1 MTLEEIMH
9 QLESIEPRQ
18 QEEDPAD
25 YAQRVWES
33 LPRVLYADLP
43 TCLQEKADRAL
54 HVDDA
59 KIYVH
64 ELYPLGTF
72 ADIVKDDKAF
82 TEKIIAALHAARW
95 TLTGTPSDDDVPI
108 AVSLYADA
116 FMEAWEAVMQLNP
129 VEISNGLLTSRFLP
143 MVTGTANALFSELS
157 VKYVKYDKR
166 TKKAEFDTGHGKL
179 IITDFDKLQGALS
192 TSAKKIMDTG
202 LLYLTKHNFYRG
214 NSVNPTVEIPLT
226 EYGEANGYHVIPG
239 KMATPE
245 EQAAEDKRVASRLKD
260 LKKSIR
266 RDLDDLQA
274 IGATFTETRG
284 ANRGDYANMRII
296 SSHSIRRGLIRIN
309 FDIDAARYFI
319 KANMTQFPTALL
331 LHDNHR
337 PNSYAIGRK
346 ISAHNAMD
354 NNWIMGTDSTLSVKT
369 LLKVAPEIPTIADL
383 EKRKARNWKDKIK
396 KPLEVALDDNVAVG
410 YLSRW
415 EYRDPATGT
424 TYSKETAQAL
434 TWAQYERLVIDFVV
448 INPPDQTARRAARLA
463 AKQERAAQAGT
474 PPKKR
479 GRPRKK
485 GVTEEQ
491 KGGDRGT
498 KGG

>member
-1 MTLEEIMH
+1 MTLEDILK
-9 QLESIEPRQ
+9 QLDSIEPRQ
-18 QEEDPAD
+18 QDEEHAD
-25 YAQRVWES
+25 YYQRIWES
-33 LPRVLYADLP
+33 LPRVLYDELP
-43 TCLQEKADRAL
+43 PCLQEKADRTL

-82 TEKIIAALHAARW
+82 TDKIAALHAARW
-95 TLTGTPSDDDVPI
+95 TLSSMASDDGVPV

-116 FMEAWEAVMQLNP
+116 FMEAWEAVTQINP
-129 VEISNGLLTSRFLP
+129 VEISGGLLSSRFLP

-157 VKYVKYDKR
+157 VKYVKYDTK

-179 IITDFDKLQGALS
+179 VITDFDKLQGALS

-214 NSVNPTVEIPLT
+214 NNVNPTVEIPLT

-245 EQAAEDKRVASRLKD
+245 EQEAEDKRVASRLKD
-260 LKKSIR
+260 LKKSVR

-274 IGATFTETRG
+274 ISATFTERRG
-284 ANRGDYANMRII
+284 ANYGDYANMRLI
-296 SSHSIRRGLIRIN
+296 SSHSIRRGIIRIN

-319 KANMTQFPTALL
+319 KAHQTQFPTALL

-346 ISAHNAMD
+346 ISLQNAMD
-354 NNWIMGTDSTLSVKT
+354 NNWAMGTDSTLSVKK
-369 LLKVAPEIPTIADL
+369 LLEAAPEIPTIADL

-396 KPLEVALDDNVAVG
+396 KPLESALDDNVAVG

-424 TYSKETAQAL
+424 TYSKDTAQAL
-434 TWAQYERLVIDFVV
+434 TWAQYERLVVDFVV
-448 INPPDQTARRAARLA
+448 ISPPDQSQRRNARLA
-463 AKQERAAQAGT
+463 AKQAAGT
-474 PPKKR
+474 PAKKR
-479 GRPRKK
+479 GRPRKR
-485 GVTEEQ
+485 GVSEEQ
-491 KGGDRGT
+491 KGGERGT